1 MVTSRT
7 IQLSFF
13 FTAFGITAALAFFIF
28 KPYISTLV
36 LAGAFA
42 IIFYPLYRRLN
53 HLFKHKIPGVAA
65 GLTVFAAAI
74 ILFVPAG
81 LVGTQVFKE
90 VSIMYQRVSEAQS
103 SEHDPLPEIIQGG
116 GPLVEKARQRL
127 SSTLLYALENIDK
140 GAKEAFGWALSN
152 AGDFSKQLAEF
163 GVKTFIW
170 LFAFYYLLRDGSR
183 LRKMLI
189 SLSPLSDKYD
199 KELADRIILSVKS
212 VVGGSLIVALC
223 QGAAAGIGMW
233 FLGVPTP
240 ALWGAVATITSLIPA
255 VGTGLVLLPAA
266 AYLFLFSSTWSA
278 VGLVVWALT
287 VVNLIDNILRPKL
300 IERDTKVH
308 PLLILLSVLGG
319 LVFMGPVGFLIG
331 PIVVSILAEFL
342 EIYNKMVLHHNDEVL
357 TTDNKVS

>member
-1 MVTSRT
+1 V
-7 IQLSFF
+7 
-13 FTAFGITAALAFFIF
+13 
-28 KPYISTLV
+28 
-36 LAGAFA
+36 
-42 IIFYPLYRRLN
+42 
-53 HLFKHKIPGVAA
+53 PGVAA
-65 GLTVFAAAI
+65 GITVLVAAI
-74 ILFVPAG
+74 ILFVPTG

-90 VSIMYQRVSEAQS
+90 VSIMYQRVSEAQRT
-103 SEHDPLPEIIQGG
+103 EHDPLPTLIQGG
-116 GPLVEKARQRL
+116 GPLVEKVRERL
-127 SSTLLYALENIDK
+127 SSTLLYALDNIDK
-140 GAKEAFGWALSN
+140 GAREAFGWALSN
-152 AGDFSKQLAEF
+152 AGDFSRQLAEF

-170 LFAFYYLLRDGSR
+170 LFAFYYLLRDGGR
-183 LRKMLI
+183 VRKMLI

-223 QGAAAGIGMW
+223 QGAAAGVGMW

-240 ALWGAVATITSLIPA
+240 VLWGSVAVITSLIPA

-278 VGLVVWALT
+278 VGLAIWALT
-287 VVNLIDNILRPKL
+287 IVNLIDNILRPKL

-342 EIYNKMVLHHNDEVL
+342 EIYNKMVLHHRNEVL
-357 TTDNKVS
+357 TANDNVS